1 MVGRKSVMKF
11 GLFGGARVSEDGPR
25 SDSQGYAS
33 FVNYIVEAER
43 LGYESMFLVEHH
55 FTGIGQVSSS
65 MSLLAYLAAKTSTIR
80 LGTGVV
86 VLPWHNPVL
95 VAEQAATLDLL
106 SNGRFDFGVGRGY
119 RKSEFEAFGV
129 PMEEAAERFE
139 EAIEVIRKSWVSKER
154 FSHHG
159 KRWNF
164 ENIVVEP
171 PVKQK
176 PHPPLWIGAGN
187 LDVIRRGAREGFNLL
202 LDQVAPVALIG
213 ERVAAFRDECE
224 RIGRAYTPDMVGVT
238 RGYYLARTPEERN
251 EQRARREQI
260 LSSIG
265 GIRQTNAPLPSPE
278 EDDAPLF
285 GSPAEIIERLR
296 ALESVGVGYVLV
308 SDPSGNVEA
317 LRVFAKEVMPAMRA
331 NGFSDRGI
339 GMARLAGQAA

>member
-1 MVGRKSVMKF
+1 MVERKSVMKF

-171 PVKQK
+171 PVRQN
-176 PHPPLWIGAGN
+176 PHPPLWIGAGPHWRP
-187 LDVIRRGAREGFNLL
+187 LASLCITTTMDRLSDEREKELVNLL
-202 LDQVAPVALIG
+202 W
-213 ERVAAFRDECE
+213 DESRGMTRNWCE
-224 RIGRAYTPDMVGVT
+224 LG
-238 RGYYLARTPEERN
+238 
-251 EQRARREQI
+251 
-260 LSSIG
+260 
-265 GIRQTNAPLPSPE
+265 
-278 EDDAPLF
+278 
-285 GSPAEIIERLR
+285 
-296 ALESVGVGYVLV
+296 
-308 SDPSGNVEA
+308 
-317 LRVFAKEVMPAMRA
+317 
-331 NGFSDRGI
+331 GFSRPITWRKG
-339 GMARLAGQAA
+339 LATSI

>member
-1 MVGRKSVMKF
+1 MKF
-11 GLFGGARVSEDGPR
+11 GLFGGARVSEEGPR

-119 RKSEFEAFGV
+119 RKSEFEGFGI
-129 PMEEAAERFE
+129 PMEEAADRFE
-139 EAIEVIRKSWVSKER
+139 EAIEVIRKSFASKER

-159 KRWNF
+159 KRWNY

-171 PVKQK
+171 PVNQK

-187 LDVIRRGAREGFNLL
+187 LEVIRRGAREGFNLL
-202 LDQVAPVALIG
+202 LDQVAPIALIG
-213 ERVAAFRDECE
+213 ERVAAFRNECE
-224 RIGRAYTPDMVGVT
+224 RIGRPYTPDMVGVT
-238 RGYYLARTPEERN
+238 RGYYLARTPEERS
-251 EQRARREQI
+251 EQKARREQI
-260 LSSIG
+260 LASIG
-265 GIRQTNAPLPSPE
+265 GIRQTSAPLPPT
-278 EDDAPLF
+278 
-285 GSPAEIIERLR
+285 
-296 ALESVGVGYVLV
+296 
-308 SDPSGNVEA
+308 
-317 LRVFAKEVMPAMRA
+317 
-331 NGFSDRGI
+331 
-339 GMARLAGQAA
+339 

>member
-1 MVGRKSVMKF
+1 MKF
-11 GLFGGARVSEDGPR
+11 GLFGGARVSEEGSR
-25 SDSQGYAS
+25 SDSQGYAG
-33 FVNYIVEAER
+33 FVNYVVEAER
-43 LGYESMFLVEHH
+43 LGFASMFLVEHH

-65 MSLLAYLAAKTSTIR
+65 LSLLSYLAAKTSTIR

-119 RKSEFEAFGV
+119 RKSEFDSFGI
-129 PMEEAAERFE
+129 PMDEAAERFE
-139 EAIEVIRKSWVSKER
+139 EAIEVIRKSFVSRTR

-159 KRWNF
+159 KRWNY

-171 PVKQK
+171 PVKQR

-187 LDVIRRGAREGFNLL
+187 LEVIRRGARDGFNLL

-213 ERVAAFRDECE
+213 ERVAAFRDECV

-238 RGYYLARTPEERN
+238 RGYYLARTPEQRS
-251 EQRARREQI
+251 EQKARREQI
-260 LSSIG
+260 LGSIG
-265 GIRQTNAPLPSPE
+265 GIRQTGAPLPPPE

-285 GSPAEIIERLR
+285 GSCAEIIERLR
-296 ALESVGVGYVLV
+296 ALERVGVGYVLV
-308 SDPSGNVEA
+308 SDPSGDLEA
-317 LRVFAKEVMPAMRA
+317 LKVFADEVMPAMRTGA
-331 NGFSDRGI
+331 AA
-339 GMARLAGQAA
+339 ARAAVEVDSAHQPA

>member
-1 MVGRKSVMKF
+1 MKF
-11 GLFGGARVSEDGPR
+11 GLFGGARVSEEGPR

-33 FVNYIVEAER
+33 FVNYVVEAES
-43 LGYESMFLVEHH
+43 LGFESLFLVEHH

-119 RKSEFEAFGV
+119 RKSEFEGFCV
-129 PMEEAAERFE
+129 PMDEAAERYE
-139 EAIEVIRKSWVSKER
+139 EAIDVIRKSMSSRGR

-159 KRWNF
+159 KRWHY

-187 LDVIRRGAREGFNLL
+187 LEVIRRGAREGFNLL

-224 RIGRAYTPDMVGVT
+224 RIGRTYTPDMVGVT
-238 RGYYLARTPEERN
+238 RGYYLARTPQERS
-251 EQRARREQI
+251 EQKARREQI
-260 LSSIG
+260 LASIG
-265 GIRQTNAPLPSPE
+265 GIRQANAVIPGPE
-278 EDDAPLF
+278 QDDAPLF
-285 GSPAEIIERLR
+285 GSPIEIIERLR
-296 ALESVGVGYVLV
+296 ALEHVGVGYVLV
-308 SDPSGNVEA
+308 SDPSGELEA
-317 LRVFAKEVMPAMRA
+317 LRVFAGEVMPAMRA
-331 NGFSDRGI
+331 P
-339 GMARLAGQAA
+339 ARVAEPSIA

>member
-1 MVGRKSVMKF
+1 MKF
-11 GLFGGARVSEDGPR
+11 GLFGGARVSEEGAR

-65 MSLLAYLAAKTSTIR
+65 MSLLSYLAAKTSTIR

-119 RKSEFEAFGV
+119 RKAEFEGFGI
-129 PMEEAAERFE
+129 PMEEAADRFE
-139 EAIEVIRKSWVSKER
+139 EAIEVIRKSFASKER

-159 KRWNF
+159 TRWNY

-171 PVKQK
+171 PVNQK

-187 LDVIRRGAREGFNLL
+187 LEVIRRGAREGFNLL
-202 LDQVAPVALIG
+202 LDQVAPIALIG
-213 ERVAAFRDECE
+213 ERVAAFRNECE
-224 RIGRAYTPDMVGVT
+224 RIGRRYTPDMVGVT
-238 RGYYLARTPEERN
+238 RGYYLARTPEERS
-251 EQRARREQI
+251 EQQARREQI
-260 LSSIG
+260 LASIG
-265 GIRQTNAPLPSPE
+265 GIRQTSAPLPPPD

-285 GSPAEIIERLR
+285 GTPAEIVERLR
-296 ALESVGVGYVLV
+296 ALERAGVGYVLV
-308 SDPSGNVEA
+308 SDPSGNLDA
-317 LRVFAKEVMPAMRA
+317 LRVFAEEVMPAMRTAADSAGGVEAA
-331 NGFSDRGI
+331 NL
-339 GMARLAGQAA
+339 MTHAA